1 MYLLKH
7 MHEMVSIPEYARSL
21 DSLRSLE
28 MTVGFRHKRFKK
40 KKKFKEKEKSA
51 WVAGKKLVMR
61 KIFSFFVK
69 GGDDLSF

>member
-1 MYLLKH
+1 MTDGAGG
-7 MHEMVSIPEYARSL
+7 HE
-21 DSLRSLE
+21 
-28 MTVGFRHKRFKK
+28 K

-69 GGDDLSF
+69 AGDDLSF